1 MEKTKETNKE
11 KIEAK
16 DKEIAQL
23 SQLTAV
29 LKEAH
34 NKAIVQLRRSLRE
47 DEVSEKVYS
56 KMLDLLELKDSDA
69 YPS

>member
-1 MEKTKETNKE
+1 MEKTKKTNKE

-34 NKAIVQLRRSLRE
+34 DKVIIQLRRSLRE

-56 KMLDLLELKDSDA
+56 KMLDLLELKDSDV